1 VLPAGQL
8 PVLGRSGAA
17 ARAPV
22 RRVGRARFRNTAAP
36 AATLQRLQWVIT
48 PNTGGA
54 PLPALAA
61 GTATW
66 SELNATLS
74 TLNRG
79 KALYQLLPA
88 HELLA

>member
-1 VLPAGQL
+1 VLPAAQL
-8 PVLGRSGAA
+8 PAFSRSGSA

-22 RRVGRARFRNTAAP
+22 RQVGRARFRSGVAAP
-36 AATLQRLQWVIT
+36 AATLQAPQWRIAA
-48 PNTGGA
+48 NTGGA
-54 PLPALAA
+54 ALPALAGA
-61 GTATW
+61 ATW
-66 SELNATLS
+66 SEQHAALS